1 MAFFVCVNWKLKNL
15 VFVISSYIEH
25 GNMFLINIILYF
37 LGKYLHFNIYFFM
50 KTDVPFFHVYFL
62 LLLFLIFIFYWASAD
77 RPLGHCVK
85 KIMLFLCFS
94 YEDLMLFC
102 IILVGSCRATA
113 YKSCMNSAVKKKKH
127 KRWARQTECRFY
139 DDLVFLL
146 LVTALTAG
154 SCLCHC
160 YSASLK
166 WCKNG
171 IKNKIR
177 VR

>member
-1 MAFFVCVNWKLKNL
+1 
-15 VFVISSYIEH
+15 
-25 GNMFLINIILYF
+25 
-37 LGKYLHFNIYFFM
+37 M
-50 KTDVPFFHVYFL
+50 KTDVPFSSRLFFVIIIFNFYFL
-62 LLLFLIFIFYWASAD
+62 LSQCWQTTGWVTVL
-77 RPLGHCVK
+77 K